1 MITTNGAL
9 FITHIRLLQE
19 AATGLV
25 KTDGT
30 AASSQ
35 SVSNSQ
41 YLFKTCSKLNTVDSV
56 SSAST
61 GGMVMN
67 LGVGSA
73 EPAASDYYLDET
85 EIDGVDVN
93 TLVTCQSSSNTWNP
107 TALDNGNLAFT
118 YVFRNVGSNAVTV
131 TEMGLSFVC
140 TTGKFLVGR
149 KLIAP
154 RTIQPG
160 ETVTFTY
167 ELAYC

>member
-1 MITTNGAL
+1 MITKNGAL
-9 FITHIRLLQE
+9 LLTHIRLFQE

-30 AASSQ
+30 EALSQ
-35 SVSNSQ
+35 SVSSSQ
-41 YLFKTCSKLNTVDSV
+41 YLFKQCSKLNTVDSV

-67 LGVGSA
+67 LGVGTTS
-73 EPAASDYYLDET
+73 PSKDDYWLAQT

-93 TLVTCQSSSNTWNP
+93 TVIACQNTVPWNP
-107 TALDNGNLAFT
+107 TVLENGNVAYT
-118 YVFRNVGSNAVTV
+118 YTFINTGNDAIIVN
-131 TEMGLSFVC
+131 EIGLSFVT

-149 KLIAP
+149 KIIPA
-154 RTIQPG
+154 RRISAG

-167 ELAYC
+167 TINFD